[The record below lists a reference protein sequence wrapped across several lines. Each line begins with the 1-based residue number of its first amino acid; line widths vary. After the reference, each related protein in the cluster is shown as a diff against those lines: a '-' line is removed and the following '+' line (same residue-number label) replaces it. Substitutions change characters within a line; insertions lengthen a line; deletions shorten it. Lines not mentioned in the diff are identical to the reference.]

1 MVQPEQPQPQR
12 LPLFFRLRTART
24 ANTRIHAKIKMSSTV
39 PIFFP
44 FSESGNHRR
53 MQPAPSTGSRA
64 SGLRSGFAAVLT
76 PRCFAPLLRPAPPCG
91 ALRASGLRS
100 GFAAVLTPRCFAPL
114 LRPAPPCGA
123 LRASG
128 LRSGFAAVLTPRCFA
143 PFVAAR
149 STLRGVAG
157 FGAAERLRRCPH
169 PSVLRTLVAARSTLR
184 GVAGFGAAERL
195 RRCPHP
201 SVLRT
206 LVAARAIGIS
216 NHSVFHPCGALNL
229 IAILQI
235 CRADLEISPVP
246 AAGPAG
252 TPAWPAS
259 TPAPS
264 GRQ

>member
-1 MVQPEQPQPQR
+1 MVQPEQPQLQR

-24 ANTRIHAKIKMSSTV
+24 ANTSIHAKIKMSSTV

-53 MQPAPSTGSRA
+53 MRPAPSTGSRA
-64 SGLRSGFAAVLT
+64 SGLRQSFQGW
-76 PRCFAPLLRPAPPCG
+76 PRCFAPLFRL
-91 ALRASGLRS
+91 
-100 GFAAVLTPRCFAPL
+100 APL
-114 LRPAPPCGA
+114 RV
-123 LRASG
+123 AS
-128 LRSGFAAVLTPRCFA
+128 
-143 PFVAAR
+143 
-149 STLRGVAG
+149 
-157 FGAAERLRRCPH
+157 FGA
-169 PSVLRTLVAARSTLR
+169 T
-184 GVAGFGAAERL
+184 ERL

-259 TPAPS
+259 RPAPS

>member
-1 MVQPEQPQPQR
+1 MVQPEQPQLQR

-53 MQPAPSTGSRA
+53 MRPAPSTGS
-64 SGLRSGFAAVLT
+64 
-76 PRCFAPLLRPAPPCG
+76 
-91 ALRASGLRS
+91 RASGLRS

>member
-1 MVQPEQPQPQR
+1 MVQPEQPQLQR

-24 ANTRIHAKIKMSSTV
+24 ANTRIHAKIKMSSTG

-53 MQPAPSTGSRA
+53 MRPAPSTGS
-64 SGLRSGFAAVLT
+64 
-76 PRCFAPLLRPAPPCG
+76 
-91 ALRASGLRS
+91 
-100 GFAAVLTPRCFAPL
+100 
-114 LRPAPPCGA
+114 
-123 LRASG
+123 RASG

-206 LVAARAIGIS
+206 LVTARAIGIS

-235 CRADLEISPVP
+235 CRADPEISPVP

>member
-1 MVQPEQPQPQR
+1 MVQPEQPQLQR

-53 MQPAPSTGSRA
+53 MRPASSTGSRA
-64 SGLRSGFAAVLT
+64 SGLRQSFQGW
-76 PRCFAPLLRPAPPCG
+76 PRCFAPLFRL
-91 ALRASGLRS
+91 
-100 GFAAVLTPRCFAPL
+100 APL
-114 LRPAPPCGA
+114 RV
-123 LRASG
+123 AS
-128 LRSGFAAVLTPRCFA
+128 
-143 PFVAAR
+143 
-149 STLRGVAG
+149 
-157 FGAAERLRRCPH
+157 FGATERLRRCPH

-201 SVLRT
+201 PVLRT

-259 TPAPS
+259 TPAQS

>member
-1 MVQPEQPQPQR
+1 MVQPEQPQLQR

-76 PRCFAPLLRPAPPCG
+76 PRCFAP
-91 ALRASGLRS
+91 
-100 GFAAVLTPRCFAPL
+100 
-114 LRPAPPCGA
+114 
-123 LRASG
+123 
-128 LRSGFAAVLTPRCFA
+128 
-143 PFVAAR
+143 FVAAR

-169 PSVLRTLVAARSTLR
+169 PSVLRTLVTARSTLR

-252 TPAWPAS
+252 TPAWLAS

>member
-1 MVQPEQPQPQR
+1 MVQPEQPQLQR

-53 MQPAPSTGSRA
+53 MRPAPSTGSRA

-143 PFVAAR
+143 PL
-149 STLRGVAG
+149 LRPA
-157 FGAAERLRRCPH
+157 P
-169 PSVLRTLVAARSTLR
+169 
-184 GVAGFGAAERL
+184 
-195 RRCPHP
+195 
-201 SVLRT
+201 
-206 LVAARAIGIS
+206 
-216 NHSVFHPCGALNL
+216 PCGAL
-229 IAILQI
+229 
-235 CRADLEISPVP
+235 RASGLRSGFAAVLTPRCFAPLLRPVP
-246 AAGPAG
+246 SVFQ
-252 TPAWPAS
+252 TILFFIPAW
-259 TPAPS
+259 
-264 GRQ
+264 R

>member
-1 MVQPEQPQPQR
+1 MVQPEQPQLQR

-53 MQPAPSTGSRA
+53 MRPAPSTGSRA

-76 PRCFAPLLRPAPPCG
+76 
-91 ALRASGLRS
+91 
-100 GFAAVLTPRCFAPL
+100 TRCFAPL

-143 PFVAAR
+143 PFVAAC

-169 PSVLRTLVAARSTLR
+169 PSVLRTLVT
-184 GVAGFGAAERL
+184 
-195 RRCPHP
+195 
-201 SVLRT
+201 
-206 LVAARAIGIS
+206 ARAIGIS

>member
-1 MVQPEQPQPQR
+1 MVQPEQPQLQR

-53 MQPAPSTGSRA
+53 MQPAPSTGS
-64 SGLRSGFAAVLT
+64 
-76 PRCFAPLLRPAPPCG
+76 
-91 ALRASGLRS
+91 
-100 GFAAVLTPRCFAPL
+100 
-114 LRPAPPCGA
+114 
-123 LRASG
+123 RASG

-206 LVAARAIGIS
+206 LVAARSTLRALRASGLRSGFAAVLTPRCFAPFVAARAIGIS
-216 NHSVFHPCGALNL
+216 NHSAFHPCGALNL

-246 AAGPAG
+246 AAGPVLA

>member
-1 MVQPEQPQPQR
+1 MVQPEQPQLQR

-53 MQPAPSTGSRA
+53 MRPAPSTGSRA
-64 SGLRSGFAAVLT
+64 SGLRQSFQGW
-76 PRCFAPLLRPAPPCG
+76 PRCFAPLFRL
-91 ALRASGLRS
+91 
-100 GFAAVLTPRCFAPL
+100 APL
-114 LRPAPPCGA
+114 RV
-123 LRASG
+123 AS
-128 LRSGFAAVLTPRCFA
+128 
-143 PFVAAR
+143 
-149 STLRGVAG
+149 
-157 FGAAERLRRCPH
+157 FGATERLRRCPH

-201 SVLRT
+201 PVLRT

-246 AAGPAG
+246 PAGPAG

-259 TPAPS
+259 TPAQS

>member
-1 MVQPEQPQPQR
+1 MVQPEQPQLQR

-53 MQPAPSTGSRA
+53 MRPAPSTGS
-64 SGLRSGFAAVLT
+64 
-76 PRCFAPLLRPAPPCG
+76 
-91 ALRASGLRS
+91 
-100 GFAAVLTPRCFAPL
+100 
-114 LRPAPPCGA
+114 
-123 LRASG
+123 RASG

-195 RRCPHP
+195 RRCPHL

-206 LVAARAIGIS
+206 LVTARAIGIS

>member
-1 MVQPEQPQPQR
+1 MVQPEQPQLQC

-53 MQPAPSTGSRA
+53 MRPAPSAGS
-64 SGLRSGFAAVLT
+64 
-76 PRCFAPLLRPAPPCG
+76 
-91 ALRASGLRS
+91 
-100 GFAAVLTPRCFAPL
+100 
-114 LRPAPPCGA
+114 
-123 LRASG
+123 RASG

-149 STLRGVAG
+149 STPAGRCGLRTAVALSG
-157 FGAAERLRRCPH
+157 LSSS
-169 PSVLRTLVAARSTLR
+169 SVLRTLVAARSTLR
-184 GVAGFGAAERL
+184 GVAGFGATERL

>member
-53 MQPAPSTGSRA
+53 MQPAPSAGSRA
-64 SGLRSGFAAVLT
+64 SGMRQSFQGW
-76 PRCFAPLLRPAPPCG
+76 PRCFAPLFRL
-91 ALRASGLRS
+91 
-100 GFAAVLTPRCFAPL
+100 APL
-114 LRPAPPCGA
+114 RV
-123 LRASG
+123 AS
-128 LRSGFAAVLTPRCFA
+128 
-143 PFVAAR
+143 
-149 STLRGVAG
+149 

-184 GVAGFGAAERL
+184 GVAGFGAAEQL

>member
-1 MVQPEQPQPQR
+1 
-12 LPLFFRLRTART
+12 
-24 ANTRIHAKIKMSSTV
+24 
-39 PIFFP
+39 
-44 FSESGNHRR
+44 

-100 GFAAVLTPRCFAPL
+100 GFAAVLTPRCL
-114 LRPAPPCGA
+114 
-123 LRASG
+123 
-128 LRSGFAAVLTPRCFA
+128 A

-157 FGAAERLRRCPH
+157 FGAAEWLRRCPH

-216 NHSVFHPCGALNL
+216 NHSAFHPCGALNL

-235 CRADLEISPVP
+235 CRGLISKSAQSQQPAQLEHQRGQRPRQRRLGGNSSVGP
-246 AAGPAG
+246 AAAFHFPAH
-252 TPAWPAS
+252 
-259 TPAPS
+259 
-264 GRQ
+264 GRHRRHAGHIQKHEHQKGHRRQR

>member
-1 MVQPEQPQPQR
+1 MVQPEQPQLQR

-24 ANTRIHAKIKMSSTV
+24 ANTSIHAKIKMSSTV

-53 MQPAPSTGSRA
+53 MRPAPSTGS
-64 SGLRSGFAAVLT
+64 
-76 PRCFAPLLRPAPPCG
+76 
-91 ALRASGLRS
+91 
-100 GFAAVLTPRCFAPL
+100 
-114 LRPAPPCGA
+114 
-123 LRASG
+123 RASG

-157 FGAAERLRRCPH
+157 FGATERLRRCPH
-169 PSVLRTLVAARSTLR
+169 PSVLRTLVTARSTLR

>member
-1 MVQPEQPQPQR
+1 MVQPEQPQLQR

-76 PRCFAPLLRPAPPCG
+76 PRR
-91 ALRASGLRS
+91 
-100 GFAAVLTPRCFAPL
+100 
-114 LRPAPPCGA
+114 
-123 LRASG
+123 
-128 LRSGFAAVLTPRCFA
+128 FA
-143 PFVAAR
+143 PF
-149 STLRGVAG
+149 
-157 FGAAERLRRCPH
+157 
-169 PSVLRTLVAARSTLR
+169 VAARSTLR

>member
-1 MVQPEQPQPQR
+1 MVQPEQPQLQR

-53 MQPAPSTGSRA
+53 MRPAPSTGSRA
-64 SGLRSGFAAVLT
+64 SGLRQSFQGW
-76 PRCFAPLLRPAPPCG
+76 PRCFAPLFRL
-91 ALRASGLRS
+91 
-100 GFAAVLTPRCFAPL
+100 APL
-114 LRPAPPCGA
+114 RV
-123 LRASG
+123 AS
-128 LRSGFAAVLTPRCFA
+128 
-143 PFVAAR
+143 
-149 STLRGVAG
+149 
-157 FGAAERLRRCPH
+157 FGATERLRRCPH

-206 LVAARAIGIS
+206 LVTARAIGIS

-246 AAGPAG
+246 AAGPAE

>member
-1 MVQPEQPQPQR
+1 MVQPEQPQLQR

-53 MQPAPSTGSRA
+53 MRPAPSTGSRA

-76 PRCFAPLLRPAPPCG
+76 TRCFAPLLRPAPPCG

-128 LRSGFAAVLTPRCFA
+128 LRSGFAAVLTPRRFA
-143 PFVAAR
+143 PF
-149 STLRGVAG
+149 
-157 FGAAERLRRCPH
+157 
-169 PSVLRTLVAARSTLR
+169 VAARSTLR

-246 AAGPAG
+246 AAVPAG

>member
-12 LPLFFRLRTART
+12 LPLFFRPRTART

-53 MQPAPSTGSRA
+53 MRPAPSTGSRA

-76 PRCFAPLLRPAPPCG
+76 PRR
-91 ALRASGLRS
+91 
-100 GFAAVLTPRCFAPL
+100 
-114 LRPAPPCGA
+114 
-123 LRASG
+123 
-128 LRSGFAAVLTPRCFA
+128 FA

-149 STLRGVAG
+149 STLRGAAG

>member
-1 MVQPEQPQPQR
+1 MVQPEQPQLQR

-53 MQPAPSTGSRA
+53 MRPAPSAGSRA
-64 SGLRSGFAAVLT
+64 SGMRQSFQGW
-76 PRCFAPLLRPAPPCG
+76 PRCFAPLFRL
-91 ALRASGLRS
+91 
-100 GFAAVLTPRCFAPL
+100 APL
-114 LRPAPPCGA
+114 R
-123 LRASG
+123 
-128 LRSGFAAVLTPRCFA
+128 
-143 PFVAAR
+143 
-149 STLRGVAG
+149 VAG
-157 FGAAERLRRCPH
+157 FGDAERLRRCPH
-169 PSVLRTLVAARSTLR
+169 PSVLRTLVT
-184 GVAGFGAAERL
+184 
-195 RRCPHP
+195 
-201 SVLRT
+201 
-206 LVAARAIGIS
+206 ARAIGIS

>member
-1 MVQPEQPQPQR
+1 MVQPEQPQLQR

-53 MQPAPSTGSRA
+53 MRPAPSAGSQA
-64 SGLRSGFAAVLT
+64 SGMRQSFQGW

-114 LRPAPPCGA
+114 LRPAPHCGALRASGLRSGFAAVLTPRRFAPLLRPAPPCGA

-143 PFVAAR
+143 PL
-149 STLRGVAG
+149 LRPV
-157 FGAAERLRRCPH
+157 
-169 PSVLRTLVAARSTLR
+169 PSVFQT
-184 GVAGFGAAERL
+184 
-195 RRCPHP
+195 
-201 SVLRT
+201 
-206 LVAARAIGIS
+206 
-216 NHSVFHPCGALNL
+216 
-229 IAILQI
+229 ILFFI
-235 CRADLEISPVP
+235 
-246 AAGPAG
+246 PAG
-252 TPAWPAS
+252 
-259 TPAPS
+259 
-264 GRQ
+264 R

>member
-53 MQPAPSTGSRA
+53 MQPAPSAGSRA
-64 SGLRSGFAAVLT
+64 SGMRQSFQGW
-76 PRCFAPLLRPAPPCG
+76 PRCFAPLFRL
-91 ALRASGLRS
+91 
-100 GFAAVLTPRCFAPL
+100 APL
-114 LRPAPPCGA
+114 RVASFGAAERLRRCPHPSVLRTLCCG
-123 LRASG
+123 
-128 LRSGFAAVLTPRCFA
+128 C
-143 PFVAAR
+143 

-184 GVAGFGAAERL
+184 GVAGFGAAEQL

>member
-1 MVQPEQPQPQR
+1 MVQPEQPQLQR

-53 MQPAPSTGSRA
+53 MRPAPYRFAGF
-64 SGLRSGFAAVLT
+64 GLRQFFQGW
-76 PRCFAPLLRPAPPCG
+76 PRCFAPLFRL
-91 ALRASGLRS
+91 
-100 GFAAVLTPRCFAPL
+100 APL
-114 LRPAPPCGA
+114 RV
-123 LRASG
+123 AS
-128 LRSGFAAVLTPRCFA
+128 
-143 PFVAAR
+143 
-149 STLRGVAG
+149 
-157 FGAAERLRRCPH
+157 
-169 PSVLRTLVAARSTLR
+169 
-184 GVAGFGAAERL
+184 FGAAERL

-216 NHSVFHPCGALNL
+216 NHSVFHPCGVLNL

-246 AAGPAG
+246 AAGPTG

>member
-1 MVQPEQPQPQR
+1 MVQPEQPQLQR

-53 MQPAPSTGSRA
+53 MRPAPSTGSRVSDCGSSFRAGLGASHPYFGSPRFASRA

-100 GFAAVLTPRCFAPL
+100 GFAAVLTPWCFAAL

-143 PFVAAR
+143 PL
-149 STLRGVAG
+149 LRPV
-157 FGAAERLRRCPH
+157 
-169 PSVLRTLVAARSTLR
+169 PSVFQT
-184 GVAGFGAAERL
+184 
-195 RRCPHP
+195 
-201 SVLRT
+201 
-206 LVAARAIGIS
+206 
-216 NHSVFHPCGALNL
+216 
-229 IAILQI
+229 ILFFI
-235 CRADLEISPVP
+235 
-246 AAGPAG
+246 PAG
-252 TPAWPAS
+252 
-259 TPAPS
+259 
-264 GRQ
+264 R

>member
-1 MVQPEQPQPQR
+1 MVQPEQPQLQR

-24 ANTRIHAKIKMSSTV
+24 ANTSIHAKIKMSSTV

-53 MQPAPSTGSRA
+53 MRPAPSTGSRA
-64 SGLRSGFAAVLT
+64 SGLRQSFQGW
-76 PRCFAPLLRPAPPCG
+76 PRCFAPLFRL
-91 ALRASGLRS
+91 
-100 GFAAVLTPRCFAPL
+100 APL
-114 LRPAPPCGA
+114 RV
-123 LRASG
+123 AS
-128 LRSGFAAVLTPRCFA
+128 
-143 PFVAAR
+143 
-149 STLRGVAG
+149 
-157 FGAAERLRRCPH
+157 FGATERLRRCPH

-259 TPAPS
+259 RPAPS

>member
-1 MVQPEQPQPQR
+1 MVQPEQPQLQR

-76 PRCFAPLLRPAPPCG
+76 PRCFAP
-91 ALRASGLRS
+91 
-100 GFAAVLTPRCFAPL
+100 
-114 LRPAPPCGA
+114 
-123 LRASG
+123 
-128 LRSGFAAVLTPRCFA
+128 
-143 PFVAAR
+143 FVAARSTLRGVAGFGAAERLRRCPHPSVLRTLVTAR

-252 TPAWPAS
+252 TPAWLAS

>member
-1 MVQPEQPQPQR
+1 MVQPEQPQLQR

-53 MQPAPSTGSRA
+53 MRPAPSTGSRA
-64 SGLRSGFAAVLT
+64 SGLRQSFQGW
-76 PRCFAPLLRPAPPCG
+76 PRCFAPLFRL
-91 ALRASGLRS
+91 
-100 GFAAVLTPRCFAPL
+100 APL
-114 LRPAPPCGA
+114 RV
-123 LRASG
+123 AS
-128 LRSGFAAVLTPRCFA
+128 
-143 PFVAAR
+143 
-149 STLRGVAG
+149 

-169 PSVLRTLVAARSTLR
+169 PSVLRTLVT
-184 GVAGFGAAERL
+184 
-195 RRCPHP
+195 
-201 SVLRT
+201 
-206 LVAARAIGIS
+206 ARAIGIS

-259 TPAPS
+259 TPAQS

>member
-53 MQPAPSTGSRA
+53 MRPAPSTGSRA
-64 SGLRSGFAAVLT
+64 SGLRQSFQGW
-76 PRCFAPLLRPAPPCG
+76 PRCFAPLFRLAPLRVASFGAAERLRRCPHPSVLRTLCCGPLHPAGRCGLRGCGAASPLSSPLGASHPLLRPAPPCG

-143 PFVAAR
+143 PL
-149 STLRGVAG
+149 LRPV
-157 FGAAERLRRCPH
+157 
-169 PSVLRTLVAARSTLR
+169 PSVFQT
-184 GVAGFGAAERL
+184 
-195 RRCPHP
+195 
-201 SVLRT
+201 
-206 LVAARAIGIS
+206 
-216 NHSVFHPCGALNL
+216 
-229 IAILQI
+229 ILFFI
-235 CRADLEISPVP
+235 
-246 AAGPAG
+246 PAG
-252 TPAWPAS
+252 
-259 TPAPS
+259 
-264 GRQ
+264 R

>member
-1 MVQPEQPQPQR
+1 MVQPEQPQLQR

-53 MQPAPSTGSRA
+53 MRPAPYRFA
-64 SGLRSGFAAVLT
+64 GFGDAAVL
-76 PRCFAPLLRPAPPCG
+76 
-91 ALRASGLRS
+91 SGL
-100 GFAAVLTPRCFAPL
+100 A
-114 LRPAPPCGA
+114 
-123 LRASG
+123 
-128 LRSGFAAVLTPRCFA
+128 
-143 PFVAAR
+143 
-149 STLRGVAG
+149 
-157 FGAAERLRRCPH
+157 
-169 PSVLRTLVAARSTLR
+169 SVLRSLVAARSTLR

-206 LVAARAIGIS
+206 LVTARAIGIS

>member
-1 MVQPEQPQPQR
+1 MVQPEQPQLQR

-53 MQPAPSTGSRA
+53 MRTAPSTGSRA
-64 SGLRSGFAAVLT
+64 SGMRQSFQGW
-76 PRCFAPLLRPAPPCG
+76 PRR
-91 ALRASGLRS
+91 
-100 GFAAVLTPRCFAPL
+100 
-114 LRPAPPCGA
+114 
-123 LRASG
+123 
-128 LRSGFAAVLTPRCFA
+128 FA

-169 PSVLRTLVAARSTLR
+169 PSVFRTLVT
-184 GVAGFGAAERL
+184 
-195 RRCPHP
+195 
-201 SVLRT
+201 
-206 LVAARAIGIS
+206 ARAIGIS

>member
-53 MQPAPSTGSRA
+53 MRPAPSTGSRA

-76 PRCFAPLLRPAPPCG
+76 
-91 ALRASGLRS
+91 
-100 GFAAVLTPRCFAPL
+100 TRCFAPL

-143 PFVAAR
+143 PF
-149 STLRGVAG
+149 
-157 FGAAERLRRCPH
+157 
-169 PSVLRTLVAARSTLR
+169 
-184 GVAGFGAAERL
+184 
-195 RRCPHP
+195 
-201 SVLRT
+201 
-206 LVAARAIGIS
+206 VAARAIGIS

>member
-24 ANTRIHAKIKMSSTV
+24 ANTRILAKIKMSSTV

-53 MQPAPSTGSRA
+53 MRPAPSAGSRA
-64 SGLRSGFAAVLT
+64 SDCGSPFRAGLGASQPCCG
-76 PRCFAPLLRPAPPCG
+76 PLHPA
-91 ALRASGLRS
+91 
-100 GFAAVLTPRCFAPL
+100 
-114 LRPAPPCGA
+114 
-123 LRASG
+123 
-128 LRSGFAAVLTPRCFA
+128 
-143 PFVAAR
+143 
-149 STLRGVAG
+149 
-157 FGAAERLRRCPH
+157 
-169 PSVLRTLVAARSTLR
+169 

>member
-1 MVQPEQPQPQR
+1 MVQPEQPQLQR

-64 SGLRSGFAAVLT
+64 SGMRQSFQGW
-76 PRCFAPLLRPAPPCG
+76 PRCFAPLFRL
-91 ALRASGLRS
+91 
-100 GFAAVLTPRCFAPL
+100 APL
-114 LRPAPPCGA
+114 RV
-123 LRASG
+123 AS
-128 LRSGFAAVLTPRCFA
+128 
-143 PFVAAR
+143 
-149 STLRGVAG
+149 

-206 LVAARAIGIS
+206 LVTARAIGIS